1 MYESKTAAETVR
13 SLGTDREK
21 GLSRREAMERKAKYG
36 ANKLKEQ
43 EQKSVGQMIL
53 EQLNDPL
60 ILILVVAM
68 AISLMLHEFG
78 DAVIIVAVV
87 VLNGAVGIIQEGK
100 AGRAVEALKK
110 ISSPQAVAV
119 RDGEPIKIPAED
131 LVVGD
136 IVLLE
141 AGNMIPADLRLI
153 ENMGIFVEESTIT
166 GESVPVE
173 KDAEY
178 VLDVPGDNSCMN
190 MAYMSTYVTRGRGK
204 GVVTATGMDT
214 RIGHI
219 ADMLHGSKE
228 KLTPLQVKLGELGK
242 VLSALAV
249 GICVFLFIVAVLQK
263 RDVGEMLLTS
273 VSLAVAAVPEGLPA
287 IVTIVLALSVSRM
300 VRAKTIVR
308 KLSSVETLGA
318 VEVVCS
324 DKTGTLTQN
333 KMTVMECCLD
343 GRLSGREQMTPLLQ
357 GVLDNPGA
365 DAGCRHFF
373 WGAFCVM
380 TEC

>member
-119 RDGEPIKIPAED
+119 RDGEPIKIPAD
-131 LVVGD
+131 RKSVV
-136 IVLLE
+136 
-141 AGNMIPADLRLI
+141 
-153 ENMGIFVEESTIT
+153 
-166 GESVPVE
+166 
-173 KDAEY
+173 
-178 VLDVPGDNSCMN
+178 
-190 MAYMSTYVTRGRGK
+190 
-204 GVVTATGMDT
+204 
-214 RIGHI
+214 
-219 ADMLHGSKE
+219 
-228 KLTPLQVKLGELGK
+228 
-242 VLSALAV
+242 
-249 GICVFLFIVAVLQK
+249 
-263 RDVGEMLLTS
+263 
-273 VSLAVAAVPEGLPA
+273 
-287 IVTIVLALSVSRM
+287 
-300 VRAKTIVR
+300 
-308 KLSSVETLGA
+308 
-318 VEVVCS
+318 
-324 DKTGTLTQN
+324 
-333 KMTVMECCLD
+333 
-343 GRLSGREQMTPLLQ
+343 
-357 GVLDNPGA
+357 
-365 DAGCRHFF
+365 
-373 WGAFCVM
+373 
-380 TEC
+380 